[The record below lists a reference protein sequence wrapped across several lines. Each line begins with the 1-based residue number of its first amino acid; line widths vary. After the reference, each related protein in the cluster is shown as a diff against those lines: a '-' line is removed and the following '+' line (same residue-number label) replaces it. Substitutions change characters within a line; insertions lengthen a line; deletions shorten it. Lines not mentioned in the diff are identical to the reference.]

1 MYKNNKRDWISGTRG
16 TKVNLLKRKT
26 LIKVLLTNIV
36 IVLLFIIIFV
46 VVIKMQNK
54 VYSKIVNEK
63 INDIINNVMEKYP
76 EVKEEDI
83 LKIINNRDDSSENI
97 LEKYGYDDELSYIKE
112 LRENINK
119 NLINTAVLI
128 GIFGIASLSIFMR
141 YVLIQE
147 KELKEINEYIKE
159 VNNKNYSLKIE
170 DNKDGELSRLR
181 NELYKTTV
189 ILREAAENSEEEKEK
204 LSIAIADISHQLK
217 TPLTS
222 IRIILDNISDNPDMP
237 QEIREDF
244 IQDISKQVEHMS
256 SLVISLLKIAKFDA
270 GTIKMENEEI
280 DAKKLIDSVINNLA
294 ILIEIK
300 EIEVITKIDEKAIFI
315 ADYKWQQE
323 ALTNILKN
331 AIEHSQ
337 PKSNIYIIVENTSIF
352 LKIKIKDEGQGI
364 EQKDLKHIF
373 ERFYRAKNCNED
385 SIGIGLSLA
394 KTIIEQNNGYIK
406 ATSEVGKGTLFEIK
420 YIK

>member
-222 IRIILDNISDNPDMP
+222 IRIMLDNISDNPDMP

-364 EQKDLKHIF
+364 EQKDLKLIF

>member
-54 VYSKIVNEK
+54 VYSKIINEK

-170 DNKDGELSRLR
+170 DNKDRELSRLR

-222 IRIILDNISDNPDMP
+222 IRIMLDNISDNPDMP

>member
-1 MYKNNKRDWISGTRG
+1 M
-16 TKVNLLKRKT
+16 NLLKRKT

-128 GIFGIASLSIFMR
+128 GIFGIASLSMFMR

-222 IRIILDNISDNPDMP
+222 IRIMLDNISDNPDMP

-270 GTIKMENEEI
+270 GAIKMENEEI

>member
-1 MYKNNKRDWISGTRG
+1 M
-16 TKVNLLKRKT
+16 NLLKRKT

-222 IRIILDNISDNPDMP
+222 IRIMLDNISDNPDMP

-256 SLVISLLKIAKFDA
+256 SLVISLLKTAKFDA

-294 ILIEIK
+294 ILIKIK

-373 ERFYRAKNCNED
+373 ERFYKAKNCNED

>member
-1 MYKNNKRDWISGTRG
+1 M
-16 TKVNLLKRKT
+16 NLLKRKT

-222 IRIILDNISDNPDMP
+222 IRIMLDNISDNPDMP

-244 IQDISKQVEHMS
+244 IQDISKRVEHMS
-256 SLVISLLKIAKFDA
+256 SLVISLLKTAKFDA

-373 ERFYRAKNCNED
+373 ERFYKAKNCNED

>member
-1 MYKNNKRDWISGTRG
+1 M
-16 TKVNLLKRKT
+16 NLLKRKT

-170 DNKDGELSRLR
+170 DNKDGEISRLR
-181 NELYKTTV
+181 NGLYKTTV

-222 IRIILDNISDNPDMP
+222 IRIMLDNISDNPDMP

>member
-222 IRIILDNISDNPDMP
+222 IRIMLDNISDNPDMP
-237 QEIREDF
+237 QEIREYF

-256 SLVISLLKIAKFDA
+256 SLVISLLKTAKFDA

-373 ERFYRAKNCNED
+373 ERFYKAKNCNED